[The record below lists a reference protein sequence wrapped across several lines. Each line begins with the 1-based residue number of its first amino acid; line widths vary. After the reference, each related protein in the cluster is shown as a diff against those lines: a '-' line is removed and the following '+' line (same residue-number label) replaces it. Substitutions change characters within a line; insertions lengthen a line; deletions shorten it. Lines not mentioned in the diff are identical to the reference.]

1 MRIIYLINQYPKV
14 SHSFIRR
21 EIEALE
27 NAGVQILRVSIRKSA
42 EGLVDPADQ
51 KELSSTKVIL
61 QANGLIFAKS
71 ILQILTNPFKLLS
84 SLAVALAMG
93 WHSERGVLRYLIY
106 LLEAAVLKFWS
117 SQEQIDHIHAHFGT
131 NPATVALLCHHL
143 GGPSYSFTV
152 HGPEEFDKVVDIAL
166 PEKIKHALFV
176 VAISSYGKSQ
186 LYRWS
191 ELKDWSKIAVVHCGL
206 GDQFWSDSPKPIQDT
221 PKLVS
226 VGRLA
231 PQKGQLLLIEA
242 IYQLKLKGVFCEL
255 ILVGDGPM
263 RAEIE
268 DLISKYQLVEQ
279 IKITGWASEAQ
290 VKQYILESR
299 CLVLPSFAEGLP
311 VVLMEALALRRPV
324 ISTYIAGIPELVKP
338 DYSGFLVPAGDS
350 VALAEA
356 IQKVLTLPLEEL
368 TEMGQRGYLDVLRE
382 HNITTEAKKL
392 VELFSKQTTS
402 LE

>member
-27 NAGVQILRVSIRKSA
+27 KAGVQILRVSIRKSA

-61 QANGLIFAKS
+61 QANGLILAKS

-93 WHSERGVLRYLIY
+93 WHSERGVLRHLIY

-131 NPATVALLCHHL
+131 NPATVALLCHQL

-206 GDQFWSDSPKPIQDT
+206 GDQFWSDSPRPIQDT

-263 RAEIE
+263 RSEIE
-268 DLISKYQLVEQ
+268 ALISKYQLVEQ

>member
-61 QANGLIFAKS
+61 QANGLILAKS

-93 WHSERGVLRYLIY
+93 WHSERGVLRHLIY

-206 GDQFWSDSPKPIQDT
+206 GDQFWSDSPRPIQDT

-263 RAEIE
+263 RSEIE
-268 DLISKYQLVEQ
+268 ALIGKYQLVEQ

-382 HNITTEAKKL
+382 HNIITEAKKL

>member
-27 NAGVQILRVSIRKSA
+27 NSGVQILRVSIRKSA

-84 SLAVALAMG
+84 SLAMAVSIG
-93 WHSERGVLRYLIY
+93 WHSERGVLRHLIY

-206 GDQFWSDSPKPIQDT
+206 GDQFWSDLARPIQDT

>member
-14 SHSFIRR
+14 SHSFVRR

-93 WHSERGVLRYLIY
+93 WHSERGVLRHLIY

-176 VAISSYGKSQ
+176 VAISSYSKSQ

>member
-350 VALAEA
+350 DALAEA

>member
-93 WHSERGVLRYLIY
+93 WHSERGVLRHLIY

>member
-93 WHSERGVLRYLIY
+93 WHSERGVLRHLIY

-350 VALAEA
+350 DALAEA

>member
-27 NAGVQILRVSIRKSA
+27 NSGVQILRVSIRKSA

-61 QANGLIFAKS
+61 QANGLILAKS

-93 WHSERGVLRYLIY
+93 WHSERGVLRHLIY

-206 GDQFWSDSPKPIQDT
+206 GDQFWSDSPRPIQDT

-263 RAEIE
+263 RSEIE
-268 DLISKYQLVEQ
+268 ALISKYQLVEQ

>member
-27 NAGVQILRVSIRKSA
+27 NSGVQILRVSIRKSA

-84 SLAVALAMG
+84 SLAMAVSIG
-93 WHSERGVLRYLIY
+93 WHSERGVLRHLIY

-206 GDQFWSDSPKPIQDT
+206 GDQFWSDLPRPIQDT

>member
-27 NAGVQILRVSIRKSA
+27 NSGVQILRVSIRKSA

-84 SLAVALAMG
+84 SLAMAVSIG
-93 WHSERGVLRYLIY
+93 WHSERGVLRHLIY

-166 PEKIKHALFV
+166 PEKEA
-176 VAISSYGKSQ
+176 A
-186 LYRWS
+186 
-191 ELKDWSKIAVVHCGL
+191 SKA
-206 GDQFWSDSPKPIQDT
+206 
-221 PKLVS
+221 
-226 VGRLA
+226 
-231 PQKGQLLLIEA
+231 
-242 IYQLKLKGVFCEL
+242 YQLMLG
-255 ILVGDGPM
+255 
-263 RAEIE
+263 
-268 DLISKYQLVEQ
+268 S
-279 IKITGWASEAQ
+279 
-290 VKQYILESR
+290 
-299 CLVLPSFAEGLP
+299 
-311 VVLMEALALRRPV
+311 
-324 ISTYIAGIPELVKP
+324 
-338 DYSGFLVPAGDS
+338 
-350 VALAEA
+350 
-356 IQKVLTLPLEEL
+356 
-368 TEMGQRGYLDVLRE
+368 
-382 HNITTEAKKL
+382 AK
-392 VELFSKQTTS
+392 
-402 LE
+402 